1 MAHLVQELVFNSA
14 NRFPD
19 EEALVY
25 RQSRVSYAELAQDID
40 VVARAMLGFGLDR
53 GDRVAVYL
61 EKRLETVAALFGA
74 SAAGGV
80 FVPVNPLLKAEQ
92 VTYILRDCNV
102 RILVTSADRL
112 KVLLPVLPQCH
123 DLHTIMVIGSADA
136 QPSITDLSR
145 TSATLRVIS
154 WNDALVGAAAAGG
167 HRSID
172 DDMAAILYTSGS
184 TGKPKGVVL
193 SHRNLIAGAMSVAQY
208 LKNGREDR
216 ILSVLPLSFDYG
228 LSQLTTAFHVGATGI
243 LMNHLLPRDIIGA
256 VEAESITGLAAVPP
270 LWIQL
275 AQLNWP
281 TNTSLRYITN
291 SGGAMPRATLD
302 LLRGNLPNTAIYLM
316 YGLTEAFRSTFLPP
330 EEIEARPDSMGKAIP
345 NAEVLVVREDG
356 SLCAPGEPGELVHRG
371 ALVSMGYWNDPEK
384 TAERFKPLPTR
395 QSGLPIQ
402 ELAVWSGDTVRM
414 DEEGFLYFIG
424 RRDEMIKTS
433 GYRVSP
439 TEIEEVIYTTELV
452 GEAAAIGVAHPM
464 LGQAIVL
471 IVTARSGRNLEQD
484 ELLSACKL
492 HLPAFMLPSRVEVRE
507 GSLPRNPNGKI
518 DRKLLAQEFQNTFME
533 PAHE

>member
-1 MAHLVQELVFNSA
+1 MAHLVQELVFDSA
-14 NRFPD
+14 QQFPD
-19 EEALVY
+19 KEALVY
-25 RQSRVSYAELAQDID
+25 RQSRVNYAELAKDID
-40 VVARAMLGFGLDR
+40 SVAKAMLALGLDR
-53 GDRVAVYL
+53 GERVAVYL
-61 EKRLETVAALFGA
+61 EKRLEAVTALFGA
-74 SAAGGV
+74 TAAGGV

-102 RILVTSADRL
+102 RILVTSADRFKL
-112 KVLLPVLPQCH
+112 LLPVLPKCH
-123 DLHTIMVIGSADA
+123 DLHTVVVIGSAGA
-136 QPSITDLSR
+136 LSNIPG
-145 TSATLRVIS
+145 SLNIVS
-154 WNDALVGAAAAGG
+154 WNEMVIESPGTGG

-193 SHRNLIAGAMSVAQY
+193 SHRNLIAGATSVAQY
-208 LKNGREDR
+208 LRNGPEDR

-228 LSQLTTAFHVGATGI
+228 LSQLTTAFHVGATGV
-243 LMNHLLPRDIIGA
+243 LMNYLLPRDIIAA
-256 VEAESITGLAAVPP
+256 VEAENITGLAAVPP

-275 AQLNWP
+275 AQMNWP
-281 TNTSLRYITN
+281 DNISLRYITN

-302 LLRGNLPNTAIYLM
+302 LLRDNLPNTAIYLM

-330 EEIEARPDSMGKAIP
+330 EEVVARPDSIGKAIP

-356 SLCAPGEPGELVHRG
+356 SLCAPGEPGELIHRG

-384 TAERFKPLPTR
+384 TAERFRPAPAR

-439 TEIEEVIYTTELV
+439 TEIEEVIYATELV
-452 GEAAAIGVAHPM
+452 GEAAAIGVAHPV

-471 IVTARSGRNLEQD
+471 IATARAGRNLNHE
-484 ELLSACKL
+484 ELLSACKV
-492 HLPAFMLPSRVEVRE
+492 HLPAFMLPSRVELRE

-518 DRKLLAQEFQNTFME
+518 DRKLLAQEFQNAFME